1 MKCLYRKTQSQKRDA
16 RKNFGVEVFKQIKL
30 NKFYKFIQKIALNQ
44 DPKWNANN
52 AQCVLEKLS
61 KQYETN

>member
-44 DPKWNANN
+44 GPK
-52 AQCVLEKLS
+52 
-61 KQYETN
+61 